1 MSGRGDDGFSLIEAL
16 VALLILSL
24 GLITLFAGLGQA
36 WRGDAASNRQTLLM
50 QQVQS
55 RMEAAGIAG
64 PLVPGTVTGTFADGT
79 PFVESV
85 TPYATTPGQAESGGM
100 RGFWVT
106 IRGGNGQAAG
116 FALTGLKLAR
126 AVPP

>member
-1 MSGRGDDGFSLIEAL
+1 MSGKGEDGFSLIEAL

-36 WRGDAASNRQTLLM
+36 WRGDAASNRQIFLM
-50 QQVQS
+50 QQVQA

-64 PLVPGTVTGTFADGT
+64 LLVPGTATGTFADGT
-79 PFVESV
+79 PWIETI
-85 TPYATTPGQAESGGM
+85 TPYSSARGQTETSGL

-106 IRGGNGQAAG
+106 IHGGKGQAAG
-116 FALTGLKLAR
+116 FALTSLKLGRVAQ
-126 AVPP
+126 P